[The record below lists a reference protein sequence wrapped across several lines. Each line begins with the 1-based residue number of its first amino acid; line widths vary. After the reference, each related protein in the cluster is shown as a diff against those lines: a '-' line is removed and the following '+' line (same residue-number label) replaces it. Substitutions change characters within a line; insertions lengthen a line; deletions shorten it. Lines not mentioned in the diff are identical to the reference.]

1 MKKVLVLHYSQTGQL
16 TEILKS
22 LVSMMDNSKIKLE
35 FKSIIPSTP
44 YPFPWNKEA
53 FFDKMPDS
61 VLGNTHDIEPIVT
74 DEEKY
79 DLVILGYQVWFLNP
93 SIPFN
98 SFLESEY
105 AKRILKDTPI
115 VTVLGVRNMWVM
127 AQEKVKLKLR
137 DLGANL
143 VGNIVYVDKNPN
155 LISVITIQHWLFGGK
170 KTKFLK
176 IFPLPGIDQKEINS
190 AFKFGEKIQEC
201 LLADDC
207 NNLQDIL
214 VKQKAVKVVDTTVF
228 IEKRGS
234 MLFRLWAKLIERK
247 STSPKKR
254 KFWLKVYNIY
264 LLFALFIVSPVVILL
279 YTISKVF
286 RLKQI
291 RNEINYYQ
299 GVKL

>member
-1 MKKVLVLHYSQTGQL
+1 MKKILVLHYSQTGQL

-22 LVSMMDNSKIKLE
+22 LVSMMNNSKIKLE
-35 FKSIIPSTP
+35 FKSIKPSTP
-44 YPFPWNKEA
+44 YPFPWNSTD
-53 FFDKMPDS
+53 FFDQMPDS

-79 DLVILGYQVWFLNP
+79 DLVILGYQVWFLKP

-105 AKRILKDTPI
+105 AKVLLKNTP
-115 VTVLGVRNMWVM
+115 VLTVLGVRNMWVM
-127 AQEKVKLKLR
+127 AQETVKLKLKE
-137 DLGANL
+137 LGAEL
-143 VGNIVYVDKNPN
+143 VGNIVFVDKNPN

-170 KTKFLK
+170 KTKFLNL
-176 IFPLPGIDQKEINS
+176 FPLPGVSQSDIDN
-190 AFKFGEKIQEC
+190 AHKFGETIQEC
-201 LLADDC
+201 LLNDEC
-207 NNLQDIL
+207 NNLQGKL
-214 VKQKAVKVVDTTVF
+214 VKQRAVKVVDTSVF

-254 KFWLKVYNIY
+254 KFWLKIYNIY
-264 LLFALFIVSPVVILL
+264 LLFALFIVSPIVILL
-279 YTISKVF
+279 YTISKLF

-291 RNEINYYQ
+291 RNEIKYYQ